1 MEMYMMPQGMPS
13 MPQGNFVD
21 FRRGPMRGQMQQQQ
35 QQQLQGMQQQQQQDA
50 INGGLRP
57 ELVKQ
62 GNQARY
68 KTELCRAFQ
77 DKGICKYGDKC
88 QVFLWETCF

>member
-1 MEMYMMPQGMPS
+1 MQDPS
-13 MPQGNFVD
+13 MDVAPMFMPMGMQPPFVD
-21 FRRGPMRGQMQQQQ
+21 YRRRGPPAPA
-35 QQQLQGMQQQQQQDA
+35 GM
-50 INGGLRP
+50 RP

-77 DKGICKYGDKC
+77 DKGVCKYGEKC
-88 QVFLWETCF
+88 QVNLTVAHQIPS

>member
-1 MEMYMMPQGMPS
+1 MDTFVSVPMPGA
-13 MPQGNFVD
+13 FVD
-21 FRRGPMRGQMQQQQ
+21 YRRRTPAPTTSG
-35 QQQLQGMQQQQQQDA
+35 GMT
-50 INGGLRP
+50 RP

-77 DKGICKYGDKC
+77 DKGMCKYGEKC
-88 QVFLWETCF
+88 QVSMLERLCVWVCVNFL

>member
-1 MEMYMMPQGMPS
+1 MDMYMIPQGMPV

-21 FRRGPMRGQMQQQQ
+21 FRRGGQMRGQLQQQQ
-35 QQQLQGMQQQQQQDA
+35 QQQMQQQQQDA
-50 INGGLRP
+50 INGGMRP

-88 QVFLWETCF
+88 QVCFLPH